1 MQVRSECCCW
11 RGEESQNTDICWI
24 LTDVAVAVDVVDAA
38 AAAAA
43 AAAADV
49 GDVVATVILFLILKK
64 TMKLLQLNVK

>member
-43 AAAADV
+43 ADV

-64 TMKLLQLNVK
+64 R

>member
-43 AAAADV
+43 DVGDV

>member
-38 AAAAA
+38 AAA
-43 AAAADV
+43 DV